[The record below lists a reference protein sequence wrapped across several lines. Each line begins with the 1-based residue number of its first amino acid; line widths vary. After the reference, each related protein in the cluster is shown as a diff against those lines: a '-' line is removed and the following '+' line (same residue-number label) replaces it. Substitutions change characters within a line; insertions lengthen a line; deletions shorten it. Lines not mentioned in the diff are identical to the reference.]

1 MLQPQAFIAFVLQ
14 YWAYILIA
22 GFAAAVAGLW
32 RRLADSERRAAAE
45 KEQTFFLSILY
56 IIMRSGKTLMHAL
69 AEAAGKKEIVE
80 RLSREAA
87 YLRREGERTTLAEAF
102 RRYVHPS
109 REFSLLVGSIG
120 EDLESGF
127 GVVEK
132 LEKFLEQATAR
143 ETERW
148 SRYVGTV
155 ETLGEAVVS
164 VILLVPLLYV
174 VGTILGGFPVIYI
187 AVIILLAA
195 SVFYVVS
202 AASEPMHLVDL
213 PRHITLG
220 SLAVILVSGGL
231 VGVLF
236 LGPMFFPLAAVAG
249 LLLLGWGLF
258 VHFVYVSRAVAEG
271 EAAFLLLDGVGARL
285 RAGYPIGRSLE
296 GVVDPRY
303 ARYAKAVSRG
313 LELRPLNRFMR
324 LSIETVKL
332 ARLGGLGAEAIGL
345 MSRLA
350 IAIYLSFTNARA
362 RMKLYDALSHR
373 KRGSHSSR
381 LILRHTALHNP
392 AARSSGR
399 SPTPPHNTI
408 TRHSPAKRSTRS
420 IRPRHSSRKNRRPD
434 SSSNMESW
442 GGLIGN
448 IARIRG
454 SLILIIT
461 PIC

>member
-236 LGPMFFPLAAVAG
+236 LGTTFIPLAAVAG
-249 LLLLGWGLF
+249 FLLLGWGLF
-258 VHFVYVSRAVAEG
+258 VHFVYVRRAVAEG
-271 EAAFLLLDGVGARL
+271 EAAFLLLDGVAARL

-332 ARLGGLGAEAIGL
+332 ARLGGLGRGGYRADVEACHRNL
-345 MSRLA
+345 P
-350 IAIYLSFTNARA
+350 
-362 RMKLYDALSHR
+362 KLHEREGPDEALRRLSHS
-373 KRGSHSSR
+373 KRGRHSGR

-420 IRPRHSSRKNRRPD
+420 IRPRHSRRKKQKTRQ
-434 SSSNMESW
+434 
-442 GGLIGN
+442 
-448 IARIRG
+448 
-454 SLILIIT
+454 
-461 PIC
+461 

>member
-1 MLQPQAFIAFVLQ
+1 MIQPQAFIAFVLQ
-14 YWAYILIA
+14 YWAYILIF

-32 RRLADSERRAAAE
+32 RKLADSERRAAAE

-102 RRYVHPS
+102 RKYVHPS

-120 EDLESGF
+120 EDLENGF

-143 ETERW
+143 ESERW

-164 VILLVPLLYV
+164 VILLVPLLYI

-236 LGPMFFPLAAVAG
+236 LGPMFFLVAAAAG

-258 VHFVYVSRAVAEG
+258 VHFVYVRRAVAEG
-271 EAAFLLLDGVGARL
+271 ESAFLLLDGVAARL

-296 GVVDPRY
+296 RVVDPRY

-332 ARLGGLGAEAIGL
+332 ARLWGLGAEAIGL

-362 RMKLYDALSHR
+362 RMKLYDALAIAS
-373 KRGSHSSR
+373 GAAIVAVSFFAIQPFTTLPPEVAGEVQR
-381 LILRHTALHNP
+381 LL
-392 AARSSGR
+392 
-399 SPTPPHNTI
+399 
-408 TRHSPAKRSTRS
+408 
-420 IRPRHSSRKNRRPD
+420 
-434 SSSNMESW
+434 
-442 GGLIGN
+442 
-448 IARIRG
+448 
-454 SLILIIT
+454 IT
-461 PIC
+461 PSLDIVLPSAALVAYTLGIVVGKTEDQTVAATWRAGASILLTLLVYWIASSFL